1 VLQNCAEDR
10 GDSVATEEQQIEQE
24 LGLKED
30 SVSLWGDFVVSVANV
45 APSSSVAYTLALL
58 LTFAGHVS
66 PLAVLVV
73 GLGMSACAVGYASL
87 NRWRAHAGAPYVW
100 VGEAVTPSIGVGTGL
115 LNVAVSTFANVGNIT
130 LAGAYF
136 LFVVAPTGDTFS
148 NPITWLV
155 ATAIMAVMVYLA
167 IRGIRPTVRLQW
179 IFVFI
184 EYSAMISFVILA
196 LIHESGHTGGA
207 TLPSFSAFTFKSFG
221 HGVGG
226 FTGLA
231 KAAVPC
237 GFLYLGWEATAV
249 LGEESTNRKI
259 NPGRAMIMGTL
270 FLTVWYTFLIWVF
283 QGVSSTPHILNSGTD
298 VLAFSGQLLVPG
310 FWGRALPL
318 AVLVAVIGTC
328 QIQMTEPSRVLYAL
342 ARDKLIP
349 KVFGLINKAHQ
360 TPWAAL
366 LILAAIPPILLI
378 PYLINASAN
387 HAIGDIISSDGMIGL
402 FMYFVVPCAS
412 VWFYRDHL
420 ATTPNGSSYWA
431 SSRSLVGSSC
441 WPSSCTGLKTQ
452 AHIVSVV
459 TGHHPGDRV
468 RARIHH
474 SSAPTRFRILHLH
487 TGASRERDQGFGR
500 TVERYPHNVRHWRAN
515 GTVLSVARTRRSA
528 GSRTSL
534 TKGGALRS

>member
-1 VLQNCAEDR
+1 MLQNCSEDR
-10 GDSVATEEQQIEQE
+10 GDSVATEEQQIQQE

-30 SVSLWGDFVVSVANV
+30 SVSLWGDFVFSIANV
-45 APSSSVAYTLALL
+45 APSSSVAYTLAILL
-58 LTFAGHVS
+58 GFAGHVA

-136 LFVVAPTGDTFS
+136 LFVVAPTGHTFS
-148 NPITWLV
+148 DPITWLV
-155 ATAIMAVMVYLA
+155 ATAIMAALVYLS
-167 IRGIRPTVRLQW
+167 IRGIRPSVRLQW

-196 LIHESGHTGGA
+196 LLHESTHTGGA
-207 TLPSFSAFTFKSFG
+207 TLPSFSAFSFASFG

-226 FTGLA
+226 FSGLA

-259 NPGRAMIMGTL
+259 NPGRAMMMGTI

-283 QGVSSTPHILNSGTD
+283 QGVSSTPHIENSGTD

-328 QIQMTEPSRVLYAL
+328 QIQMTEPSRVLYAM

-349 KVFGLINKAHQ
+349 RVFGLINKAHQ

-378 PYLINASAN
+378 PYLANASAN

-402 FMYFVVPCAS
+402 FMYFVVPVAS

-420 ATTPNGSSYWA
+420 RHSAE
-431 SSRSLVGSSC
+431 RFVVL
-441 WPSSCTGLKTQ
+441 GLIPVIGGLFMLAVFIYGLTTQ

-459 TGHHPGDRV
+459 AVIILVIVFALGFIIRGV
-468 RARIHH
+468 RPDSEYFTSIKER
-474 SSAPTRFRILHLH
+474 
-487 TGASRERDQGFGR
+487 RESGIK
-500 TVERYPHNVRHWRAN
+500 
-515 GTVLSVARTRRSA
+515 
-528 GSRTSL
+528 GSDEL
-534 TKGGALRS
+534 

>member
-1 VLQNCAEDR
+1 M
-10 GDSVATEEQQIEQE
+10 ATEEQQIEQE
-24 LGLKED
+24 LGLKEN

-45 APSSSVAYTLALL
+45 APSSSVAYTLAILVA
-58 LTFAGHVS
+58 FAGHIS
-66 PLAVLVV
+66 PLAVLIV
-73 GLGMSACAVGYASL
+73 GLAMCACSVGYASL

-148 NPITWLV
+148 NPLTWVV
-155 ATAIMAVMVYLA
+155 ATAIMGVLVYLA
-167 IRGIRPTVRLQW
+167 IRGIKPSVRLQW
-179 IFVFI
+179 AFVFI
-184 EYSAMISFVILA
+184 EYSAMISFVVLA
-196 LIHESGHTGGA
+196 RNHEAGHDGGA
-207 TLPSFSAFTFKSFG
+207 TLPAIHDFAFSGAV
-221 HGVGG
+221 HGIGG

-259 NPGRAMIMGTL
+259 NPGRAMIMGTV
-270 FLTVWYTFLIWVF
+270 FLTIWYTFLIAVF
-283 QGVSSTPHILNSGTD
+283 EGVSSQANVLKDGTD
-298 VLAFSGQLLVPG
+298 VLAYAGQLLVPG

-349 KVFGLINKAHQ
+349 RVFGFIHKKYQ
-360 TPWAAL
+360 TPWSGL
-366 LILAAIPPILLI
+366 LILAAIPPALLI
-378 PYLINASAN
+378 PYLANSSAN

-402 FMYFVVPCAS
+402 FMYFVVACAS

-420 ATTPNGSSYWA
+420 KHNATKLFMLGIIPLLG
-431 SSRSLVGSSC
+431 
-441 WPSSCTGLKTQ
+441 GLFMGAIFVYGLTTQ
-452 AHIVSVV
+452 AHIVAVV
-459 TGHHPGDRV
+459 AVIIIVIVFALGFIIRGLR
-468 RARIHH
+468 
-474 SSAPTRFRILHLH
+474 PTSEYFTSI
-487 TGASRERDQGFGR
+487 RERREQGIK
-500 TVERYPHNVRHWRAN
+500 
-515 GTVLSVARTRRSA
+515 
-528 GSRTSL
+528 GSDES
-534 TKGGALRS
+534 

>member
-1 VLQNCAEDR
+1 MLWTR
-10 GDSVATEEQQIEQE
+10 GDSVATEEQQIEKE
-24 LGLKED
+24 LGLRED
-30 SVSLWGDFVVSVANV
+30 SVSLWGDFVFSIANV
-45 APSSSVAYTLALL
+45 APSSSVAYTLAILL
-58 LTFAGHVS
+58 AFAGHIA
-66 PLAVLVV
+66 PLAVLIV

-136 LFVVAPTGDTFS
+136 LFVVAPTGDKFS
-148 NPITWLV
+148 NPVTWLV
-155 ATAIMAVMVYLA
+155 ATAIMAGLVYMA

-184 EYSAMISFVILA
+184 EYSAMIAFVILA
-196 LIHESGHTGGA
+196 LIHEASHTGGA
-207 TLPSFSAFTFKSFG
+207 TLPSLHDFTFSSAV

-226 FTGLA
+226 FVGLA

-249 LGEESTNRKI
+249 LGEESTHRKI

-270 FLTVWYTFLIWVF
+270 FLTIWYTFLIWVF
-283 QGVSSTPHILNSGTD
+283 EGVSSTSHILNSGTD
-298 VLAFSGQLLVPG
+298 VMAYSGQLLVPG

-318 AVLVAVIGTC
+318 AVLVAVVGTC
-328 QIQMTEPSRVLYAL
+328 QIQMTEPSRILYAM

-349 KVFGLINKAHQ
+349 RVFGLINKKHQ

-366 LILAAIPPILLI
+366 LILAAIPPALLI
-378 PYLINASAN
+378 PYLANSSAN
-387 HAIGDIISSDGMIGL
+387 HAIGDIISSDGMLGL

-420 ATTPNGSSYWA
+420 RHSGERFLVLGVIPILGGLFMGAVFFYGLTTQ
-431 SSRSLVGSSC
+431 
-441 WPSSCTGLKTQ
+441 T
-452 AHIVSVV
+452 HIVAWVAV
-459 TGHHPGDRV
+459 IIIVIVFALGFIIRAV
-468 RARIHH
+468 RPESEYFTSIKER
-474 SSAPTRFRILHLH
+474 
-487 TGASRERDQGFGR
+487 RESGIK
-500 TVERYPHNVRHWRAN
+500 
-515 GTVLSVARTRRSA
+515 
-528 GSRTSL
+528 GSDEL
-534 TKGGALRS
+534 